1 MWANFHGHCNLLVS
15 LQVTVPPIWLGNPV
29 VCSCRV
35 LSSDVLRL
43 GLPRCVWLGA
53 LQLARVTAEGVTI
66 SDPFSLNIKWDYSAF
81 VNAVPDKFSG
91 SW

>member
-1 MWANFHGHCNLLVS
+1 MYS
-15 LQVTVPPIWLGNPV
+15 
-29 VCSCRV
+29 CSVWCT
-35 LSSDVLRL
+35 DVLRFCL
-43 GLPRCVWLGA
+43 FHCV

-66 SDPFSLNIKWDYSAF
+66 SDPFALNIKWDYGAF